1 MEPKFILDLEEKK
14 KYVEYFYEVVRFDS
28 RRDDFRPRLFLQTL
42 EGYTNLKGHAF
53 DEAFWMFF
61 AHEIPEGE
69 PDWFESGIEI
79 RIDWPAVD
87 EDVVVPLSYQEFY
100 PMLCEECEKYLEER
114 PEDRERVHELLGQI
128 KIALKV

>member
-1 MEPKFILDLEEKK
+1 MKPKFILDVMEKK
-14 KYVEYFYEVVRFDS
+14 KYVEDFYEMMRFYS
-28 RRDDFRPRLFLQTL
+28 RADFFRPQFFLQTL
-42 EGYTNLKGHAF
+42 KGYLKLEGNVIG
-53 DEAFWMFF
+53 EAYELLF

-87 EDVVVPLSYQEFY
+87 EDVVIPLSYEEFY

-114 PEDRERVHELLGQI
+114 PEDRERVQELLGRI

>member
-1 MEPKFILDLEEKK
+1 MEPKFILELKEKR
-14 KYVEYFYEVVRFDS
+14 KYVGDFYSMLRFDV
-28 RRDDFRPRLFLQTL
+28 RTGYKPKGFLQAL
-42 EGYTNLKGHAF
+42 EGYIKLQGSSINEEH
-53 DEAFWMFF
+53 WMFF

-87 EDVVVPLSYQEFY
+87 VDVVIPLSYEEFY

-114 PEDRERVHELLGQI
+114 PEDREREQELLGRI

>member
-1 MEPKFILDLEEKK
+1 METRFISNMAEKK
-14 KYVEYFYEVVRFDS
+14 LHVKNFYRALRFFS
-28 RRDDFRPRLFLQTL
+28 RYDLKPRLFLETL
-42 EGYTNLKGHAF
+42 RGYAELKGNSI
-53 DEAFWMFF
+53 DEAYELLF

-87 EDVVVPLSYQEFY
+87 EDVVIPLSYEEFY

-114 PEDRERVHELLGQI
+114 PEDRAEVQELLGRI
-128 KIALKV
+128 KVALTI

>member
-28 RRDDFRPRLFLQTL
+28 RRDFRPRLFLQTL

-53 DEAFWMFF
+53 GEAFWMFF

-87 EDVVVPLSYQEFY
+87 EDVVIPLSYEEFY
-100 PMLCEECEKYLEER
+100 PMLCEECGKYLEER
-114 PEDRERVHELLGQI
+114 PEDRAEVQELLGRI
-128 KIALKV
+128 KVALTI

>member
-1 MEPKFILDLEEKK
+1 MEPKFILELKEKR
-14 KYVEYFYEVVRFDS
+14 KYVGDFYSMLRFDV
-28 RRDDFRPRLFLQTL
+28 RTGYKPKGFLQAL
-42 EGYTNLKGHAF
+42 EGYIKLQGSSINEEH
-53 DEAFWMFF
+53 WMFF

-87 EDVVVPLSYQEFY
+87 EDVVIPLSYEEFY
-100 PMLCEECEKYLEER
+100 PMLCEECGKYLEER
-114 PEDRERVHELLGQI
+114 PEDREKVQELLRQI

>member
-1 MEPKFILDLEEKK
+1 MEIKFISNMAEKK
-14 KYVEYFYEVVRFDS
+14 MYVKNFYRTLRFFS
-28 RRDDFRPRLFLQTL
+28 RYDLKPQLFLETL
-42 EGYTNLKGHAF
+42 GGYAELKGNSI
-53 DEAFWMFF
+53 DEAYEMLF

-79 RIDWPAVD
+79 RIDCPG
-87 EDVVVPLSYQEFY
+87 EKKNVVIPLSYEEFY

-114 PEDRERVHELLGQI
+114 PEDREKVQELLGQI

>member
-1 MEPKFILDLEEKK
+1 MEPKFILNLEEKK

-28 RRDDFRPRLFLQTL
+28 RRDFWPRLFLQTL
-42 EGYTNLKGHAF
+42 EGYTNLKGNAIG
-53 DEAFWMFF
+53 EAYELLF

-87 EDVVVPLSYQEFY
+87 EDVVIPLSYEEFY
-100 PMLCEECEKYLEER
+100 PMLCEECGKYLEER
-114 PEDRERVHELLGQI
+114 PEDRAEVQELLGRI
-128 KIALKV
+128 KVALTI